1 MRGRLLLVI
10 LAIGLLC
17 AYAHASAP
25 DSTGLPP
32 SRSRLIPALQSAVL
46 PGWGQLSQRE
56 WLRGGFFLLGEA
68 FLAGDAL
75 YYWESQYD
83 KPGWDKPGRTFD
95 HDIALGLATWYGL
108 GAVFCAL
115 DAYYINEP
123 SSEGNP
129 TLAALQSVIFPGWG
143 QLANGQHW
151 KAAGM
156 FLLQTGLA
164 FSVYYQHENYI
175 YYDGLG
181 LDDEAR
187 FYKDDRNR
195 LIWWSVGAVIFSAL
209 DAFVDCHLRDWN
221 VSEDLAVVPAYF
233 PEQHTLGIGL
243 RLPISS
249 R

>member
-1 MRGRLLLVI
+1 VRGRLLLVI

-46 PGWGQLSQRE
+46 PGWGQLSRRE

-151 KAAGM
+151 KAPSDLVVGGRRYIQRAGCLCGLSPARLER
-156 FLLQTGLA
+156 FRGSGRCTGVLPRA
-164 FSVYYQHENYI
+164 THS
-175 YYDGLG
+175 G
-181 LDDEAR
+181 
-187 FYKDDRNR
+187 NR
-195 LIWWSVGAVIFSAL
+195 LAI
-209 DAFVDCHLRDWN
+209 
-221 VSEDLAVVPAYF
+221 AYF
-233 PEQHTLGIGL
+233 ITLI
-243 RLPISS
+243 
-249 R
+249 